1 MVLMIDDDDDALE
14 IYAMLVDKT
23 AQANHFITK
32 NTGRAGL
39 AFLQACNTKEAAGPF
54 PRYILVDLNMPGI
67 DGLEFI
73 EKYEEAFYPQYPE
86 TEIFI
91 LTSSVRMKDNEEA
104 LSYASAKQFITKPL
118 SKEKLLSLIA
128 DSVS

>member
-14 IYAMLVDKT
+14 IYGMLVGKT
-23 AQANHFITK
+23 AQANHFVTK

-39 AFLQACNTKEAAGPF
+39 AFLQACNTKEAGPF

-73 EKYEEAFYPQYPE
+73 EKYEEAFYPQHPE

-91 LTSSVRMKDNEEA
+91 LTSSVRRKDNEEA
-104 LSYASAKQFITKPL
+104 LSYASAKKFITKPL

-128 DSVS
+128 DSAS